1 MVAES
6 LQEALNRQINL
17 ELRAHYAYLALSA
30 YFENIGLKGFAGWVY
45 HHAEEEMVH
54 AMKIY
59 HYLLTRRER
68 VKLFAIPEPDE
79 TWDSPM
85 SALEYALH
93 HEEKV
98 TESINRLVQLAREE
112 ADFATDSFLQWF
124 VDEQVE
130 EEEVVNDVIDKLRLV
145 GDSKPGLYLLD
156 RELAGNGSA
165 TESEEASAT

>member
-30 YFENIGLKGFAGWVY
+30 YFENIGLKGFAAWVY
-45 HHAEEEMVH
+45 QHAQEEMVH

-59 HYLLTRRER
+59 HYLHTRRVR
-68 VKLFAIPEPDE
+68 VKLFALPEPDE
-79 TWDSPM
+79 SWPSPL
-85 SALEYALH
+85 AAIEYALR

-98 TESINRLVQLAREE
+98 TASINQLVQLAREE
-112 ADFATDSFLQWF
+112 GDYATDSLLQWF

-130 EEEVVNDVIDKLRLV
+130 EEEIVNDVIDKLRLI

-156 RELAGNGSA
+156 RELAGNGPASDAGADSA
-165 TESEEASAT
+165 T

>member
-1 MVAES
+1 MVSES
-6 LQEALNRQINL
+6 LQEALNKQLNL

-59 HYLLTRRER
+59 HYLHSRRER
-68 VKLFAIPEPDE
+68 VKLFAIPEPTE
-79 TWDSPM
+79 SWDSPL

-98 TESINRLVQLAREE
+98 SASINRLVQLAREE
-112 ADFATDSFLQWF
+112 GDYATDSFLQWF

-145 GDSKPGLYLLD
+145 GDGKPGLYLLD
-156 RELAGNGSA
+156 RELAGGGSA
-165 TESEEASAT
+165 DEGEGSAS

>member
-1 MVAES
+1 MVSES
-6 LQEALNRQINL
+6 LQEALNKQINM

-30 YFENIGLKGFAGWVY
+30 YFEKLGLKGFAAWVY
-45 HHAEEEMVH
+45 HHAQEEMEH

-59 HYLLTRRER
+59 HYLHTRRER

-79 TWDSPM
+79 SWESPLA
-85 SALEYALH
+85 ALEYALR

-98 TESINRLVQLAREE
+98 SASISRLVHLAREE
-112 ADFATDSFLQWF
+112 GDYATDSFLQWF

-145 GDSKPGLYLLD
+145 GDNKPGLYLLD
-156 RELAGNGSA
+156 RELAGGGSEA
-165 TESEEASAT
+165 EAESDAES

>member
-1 MVAES
+1 MVSES
-6 LQEALNRQINL
+6 LQEALNKQINM
-17 ELRAHYAYLALSA
+17 ELRAHYAYLALSG
-30 YFENIGLKGFAGWVY
+30 YFENLGLKGFAGWVY
-45 HHAEEEMVH
+45 HHAEEELGH

-59 HYLLTRRER
+59 HYLHSRRER
-68 VKLFAIPEPDE
+68 VKLFAIHEPAE
-79 TWDSPM
+79 SWDSPL

-98 TESINRLVQLAREE
+98 SASINRLVQLAREE
-112 ADFATDSFLQWF
+112 GDYATDSFLQWF

-156 RELAGNGSA
+156 RELAGG
-165 TESEEASAT
+165 TEHVEDGAAS